1 MATQTIDVRVNDK
14 TKNALGNIDRRLQGL
29 EGSLLSV
36 NKVAG
41 LAAAALGAIGGANLV
56 RGVIATTARFQ
67 DLRTALSSVAGSAK
81 AGAEAFDFVSQFAT
95 KTQFGVDQLAET
107 FIKLKAS
114 GIEPTEEL
122 LTTFTDTAAVTTDQ
136 LGSLTAITDL
146 FARTTSG
153 GLGLEE
159 LNRLA
164 DRGIPVFR
172 ILEERLG
179 LTRLEISEFGKT
191 ADGANTIIKALT
203 DGLNE
208 SFGGATAD
216 RVNNLSTALSNM
228 QIGFQNVQDAV
239 GAGGFGGAMTELVNL
254 LNDALARVVPLA
266 KQIGENLG
274 FAVFQFTKFL
284 KETNF
289 NFALFLEGAQI
300 AIAVLGGAGLV
311 AVLSSV
317 TKGVKALTIALARN
331 PIGLIAV
338 AAASAITY
346 LSMENG
352 LGRTIAQVSA
362 VMNKLGEVFAAVGKF
377 LKDSF
382 HKIISTVTDAFDNF
396 VNGIIDGINAIAD
409 FLGMDPII
417 KATSE
422 SMRNAVADVAVEGFN
437 AVTLAVEENVEELTK
452 YISTSDLVQ
461 QATEASNSLLA
472 DLTKTYQEAGLSYD
486 EAQAAARKEYEATI
500 LKNDA
505 LEETNVVLPKI
516 IDNTQRATTSIK
528 EQAEVTKRLAKVQE
542 ELSKTAS
549 SLDPFT
555 FARDLSELENAFN
568 EYQQKILDKTIEGSL
583 ERREAELALKD
594 SYFAAEL
601 KLYEDFEKRKTE
613 IFLDKVRTRLREEG
627 NLSKTLLTQ
636 SESDTLKRIG
646 QTEKLEDRINDRI
659 EFEKKSE
666 FEKYQ
671 FGIQQAGKFFDAL
684 GTANKKAF
692 EAAKAFNIANAI
704 MNTYA
709 GATKALA
716 TYPPPFNFIAAA
728 AVVAS
733 GFAQV
738 AAIRSQQYTG
748 RQRGGALAIGEQT
761 VVGEDGP
768 ELIVPKQPST
778 VIPREVAQ
786 AIEGMGGGQDS
797 VVVNFNI
804 STVDAEGFDELLISR
819 RGTITGIINN
829 AIQQKGRVGVV

>member
-67 DLRTALSSVAGSAK
+67 DLRTALTSVTGSAR

-95 KTQFGVDQLAET
+95 KTQFGVDQLSET
-107 FIKLKAS
+107 FIKLKAA
-114 GIEPTEEL
+114 GIEPTEQL

-136 LGSLTAITDL
+136 IGSLTAITDL

-172 ILEERLG
+172 ILEEQLG
-179 LTRLEISEFGKT
+179 ITRLEISEFGKT
-191 ADGANTIIKALT
+191 AEGAQKITDALVE
-203 DGLNE
+203 GLNE
-208 SFGGATAD
+208 SFGGATAE

-266 KQIGENLG
+266 RQIGENLG

-382 HKIISTVTDAFDNF
+382 HKIIRTVTDAFDSF

-437 AVTLAVEENVEELTK
+437 AVSLAVEENVEELTK
-452 YISTSDLVQ
+452 YISTSELVQ

-505 LEETNVVLPKI
+505 LEETNIQLPKI
-516 IDNTQRATTSIK
+516 VSNTDRATASIK
-528 EQAEVTKRLAKVQE
+528 EQAETTKRLAKIQE
-542 ELSKTAS
+542 DLTKAAT
-549 SLDPFT
+549 SLDPF
-555 FARDLSELENAFN
+555 ALVKSLNELEKAYADSQDAIAEASYKKEEERLQALQSLNMAYN
-568 EYQQKILDKTIEGSL
+568 MEIERL
-583 ERREAELALKD
+583 FKEAQDRQD
-594 SYFAAEL
+594 SYYMQSL
-601 KLYEDFEKRKTE
+601 QK
-613 IFLDKVRTRLREEG
+613 RLRA
-627 NLSKTLLTQ
+627 
-636 SESDTLKRIG
+636 SESAIAKQLSASDKEFLQRKG
-646 QTEKLEDRINDRI
+646 QEERTEGIVNDRI

-748 RQRGGALAIGEQT
+748 RQRGGALAIGEQA

-786 AIEGMGGGQDS
+786 AIEGMGGNQDS

>member
-67 DLRTALSSVAGSAK
+67 DLRTALSSVTGSAR

-95 KTQFGVDQLAET
+95 RTQFGVDQLAET
-107 FIKLKAS
+107 FIKLKAA
-114 GIEPTEEL
+114 GIEPTEQL

-136 LGSLTAITDL
+136 IGSLQAMTDL
-146 FARTTSG
+146 FARTVEG
-153 GLGLEE
+153 GLNLEE
-159 LNRLA
+159 LNRLG
-164 DRGIPVFR
+164 DRGIPIFR
-172 ILEERLG
+172 ILKEQLG
-179 LTRLEISEFGKT
+179 ITKDEVAEFGKT
-191 ADGANTIIKALT
+191 AQGAAEIRDALQR
-203 DGLNE
+203 GLNE
-208 SFGGATAD
+208 SFGGATAE
-216 RVNNLSTALSNM
+216 RINNLSTALSNM

-311 AVLSSV
+311 AVLKSV
-317 TKGVKALTIALARN
+317 TTGVKALTIALARN

-362 VMNKLGEVFAAVGKF
+362 VMNKLGEVFSAVGQF

-382 HKIISTVTDAFDNF
+382 NKIIKTVTDAFDNF

-437 AVTLAVEENVEELTK
+437 AVSTAVEENIDQLVD
-452 YISTSDLVQ
+452 YVSTSELVQ
-461 QATEASNSLLA
+461 QASEASQSLLA
-472 DLTKTYQEAGLSYD
+472 DLTRTYQQAGLSYD
-486 EAQAAARKEYEATI
+486 EAQAAAREEYEATI
-500 LKNDA
+500 LRNDA
-505 LEETNVVLPKI
+505 LEETNIVLPQV
-516 IDNTQRATTSIK
+516 IDNTERATASIK
-528 EQAEVTKRLAKVQE
+528 EQAEATKRLAKIQE
-542 ELSKTAS
+542 ELETIAGFKTQETALS
-549 SLDPFT
+549 
-555 FARDLSELENAFN
+555 DLSAAYEKALESQSAYLNDSIEIDGQFYTKKELLEMDYQKRRFDIIKGFEDKINEMRMEN
-568 EYQQKILDKTIEGSL
+568 I
-583 ERREAELALKD
+583 
-594 SYFAAEL
+594 
-601 KLYEDFEKRKTE
+601 RKE
-613 IFLDKVRTRLREEG
+613 IAM
-627 NLSKTLLTQ
+627 NQSALSKRLSQEDQAFLQ
-636 SESDTLKRIG
+636 RQG
-646 QTEKLEDRINDRI
+646 QEEKTSSIVNDRI

-748 RQRGGALAIGEQT
+748 RQRGGALAIGEQA

-786 AIEGMGGGQDS
+786 AIEGMGGGKDN

-804 STVDAEGFDELLISR
+804 STVDAQGFDELLISR